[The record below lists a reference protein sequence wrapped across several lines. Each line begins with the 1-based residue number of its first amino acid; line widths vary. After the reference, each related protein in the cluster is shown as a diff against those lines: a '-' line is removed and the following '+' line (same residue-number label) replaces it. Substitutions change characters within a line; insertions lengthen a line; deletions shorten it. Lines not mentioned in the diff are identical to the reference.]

1 MDLDIKE
8 LRKDEQV
15 EELEVRLPAA
25 VWSER
30 LEKEL
35 ETLAERANLP
45 GFRPGKA
52 PRALL
57 LRRYGDEIRNDLQD
71 ALVRESLQQILEER
85 GIRTLRTPRVEG
97 VTAGDADGLV
107 YRVTC
112 ERMPE
117 IGKIELSEFSFEAL
131 DLEEVPTEAIDEEVG
146 NLAERNRQVAKVEEE
161 RGAREG
167 ELLLVHTQGTVDGAP
182 HPQLQGPAQIVPGRG
197 AYPEPFEKALVGM
210 RKGEEK
216 TIPLP
221 LPEEHPRPGGG
232 GEGGADRR
240 AGGGDLLAWRAPG

>member
-117 IGKIELSEFSFEAL
+117 IGKIELSEFSFEVL

-161 RGAREG
+161 RGGAR
-167 ELLLVHTQGTVDGAP
+167 
-182 HPQLQGPAQIVPGRG
+182 
-197 AYPEPFEKALVGM
+197 
-210 RKGEEK
+210 
-216 TIPLP
+216 
-221 LPEEHPRPGGG
+221 
-232 GEGGADRR
+232 GGALARPYAGDGGRR
-240 AGGGDLLAWRAPG
+240 AAPPAPRAGADCAGAWSLS

>member
-57 LRRYGDEIRNDLQD
+57 LRRYGMRSGMIC
-71 ALVRESLQQILEER
+71 
-85 GIRTLRTPRVEG
+85 RTLSCASRSSRFWRSAGYALCAHRVW
-97 VTAGDADGLV
+97 
-107 YRVTC
+107 
-112 ERMPE
+112 
-117 IGKIELSEFSFEAL
+117 
-131 DLEEVPTEAIDEEVG
+131 
-146 NLAERNRQVAKVEEE
+146 
-161 RGAREG
+161 RG
-167 ELLLVHTQGTVDGAP
+167 
-182 HPQLQGPAQIVPGRG
+182 
-197 AYPEPFEKALVGM
+197 
-210 RKGEEK
+210 
-216 TIPLP
+216 
-221 LPEEHPRPGGG
+221 
-232 GEGGADRR
+232 
-240 AGGGDLLAWRAPG
+240 